1 MKKGID
7 VSYANR
13 SIDWS
18 EVKKSGIEFAILRS
32 TFGSESESQIDSQYF
47 QNAQGCVKNNIPFA
61 TYHFAYFVNEKTAKD
76 EADFAIKKANEYK
89 EYVKFIVLDVEEDS
103 VRYAKNM
110 GYNPDWTACSIAFME
125 KVRVAGYIPV
135 LYSNYNWL
143 KNIFNY
149 NKLKNYKLWY
159 AAPDATKP
167 AYTCAIWQYS
177 WKGKVNGING
187 DVDMDYLYDD
197 SLFTTTKSTTS
208 TNTSTAKTASSI
220 TITTV
225 DDKIK
230 FLNTARSY
238 IGKNGT
244 YVCKTKL
251 GLKVVVDWCAY
262 AVSAIMKDCGFIGKY
277 QGGIYSYASD
287 NARNDNGK
295 YGTWF
300 LKGSKA
306 PQAGDLIM
314 FKYASFANPID
325 KYSASHIG
333 IVEKVNGNTITTLE
347 GNVDGNNSSWAETS
361 TFKRKTRY
369 LNNSDVYSFFRI
381 NWKSNT
387 TSTSSNTKTTNNTKT
402 NTSNNKN
409 EITEIGSSAVVNY
422 SVKVI
427 SNNGVNIRTGAST
440 TKKVI
445 GAVPYNTTLKVTRA
459 TGGDGYT
466 WGFITYD
473 GIQGWIALE
482 YTKKIETT
490 ITFKKGDNVK
500 VKSGAVVYGTNQKFS
515 DFVYKTVFRI
525 IEISGSRAVIGINGQ
540 VTSAID
546 KKYLIKV

>member
-7 VSYANR
+7 VSYANG
-13 SIDWS
+13 SIDWIK
-18 EVKKSGIEFAILRS
+18 VKKSGIEFAILRS

-47 QNAQGCVKNNIPFA
+47 QNATGCVKNNIPFA

-89 EYVKFIVLDVEEDS
+89 NYIKFIVLDVEEDS

-110 GYNPDWTACSIAFME
+110 GYNPDWTACSVVFME
-125 KVRVAGYIPV
+125 KVKAAGYIPV

-208 TNTSTAKTASSI
+208 TNTSTAKTASS
-220 TITTV
+220 TTTTTV
-225 DDKIK
+225 DDKTK
-230 FLNTARSY
+230 FLNTAKSY

-314 FKYASFANPID
+314 FKYASFTNPID

-333 IVEKVNGNTITTLE
+333 IVENVNGNTITTLE
-347 GNVDGNNSSWAETS
+347 GNVDGNNANWAETS
-361 TFKRKTRY
+361 SFKRKTRY
-369 LNNSDVYSFFRI
+369 LSSGDVYSFFRP
-381 NWKSNT
+381 NWKNTT
-387 TSTSSNTKTTNNTKT
+387 TSTSASSTNSTKPNKT
-402 NTSNNKN
+402 NSQV
-409 EITEIGSSAVVNY
+409 TELGSSSTVNY
-422 SVKVI
+422 SVKVT
-427 SNNGVNIRTGAST
+427 SNNGVNIRAGAST
-440 TKKVI
+440 TKAI
-445 GAVPYNTTLKVTRA
+445 LGAVPYNTTLKVTKQ
-459 TGGDGYT
+459 TGGSGYT
-466 WGFITYD
+466 WGLITYN
-473 GIQGWIALE
+473 GITGWVALQ
-482 YTKKIETT
+482 YTKKIETV
-490 ITFKKGDNVK
+490 ITFKKGDKVK
-500 VKSGAVVYGTNQKFS
+500 VKNGAVVYGTNQKFS
-515 DFVYKTVFRI
+515 SFVYKTTYQI
-525 IEISGSRAVIGINGQ
+525 MEISGNRIVIGINGQ
-540 VTSAID
+540 VMSAID
-546 KKYLIKV
+546 KKYLTKV

>member
-7 VSYANR
+7 VSYANGN
-13 SIDWS
+13 INWN

-32 TFGSESESQIDSQYF
+32 TFGSESPSQIDSQYF

-61 TYHFAYFVNEKTAKD
+61 TYHFAYFVNEQTAKA

-89 EYVKFIVLDVEEDS
+89 NYIKFIVLDVEEDS

-110 GYNPDWTACSIAFME
+110 GYIPDWTACSIAFME
-125 KVRVAGYIPV
+125 KVKAAGYIPI

-197 SLFTTTKSTTS
+197 SLFATTKSTTS
-208 TNTSTAKTASSI
+208 TNTSTAKTVSS
-220 TITTV
+220 TTTTTV
-225 DDKIK
+225 DDKTK

-314 FKYASFANPID
+314 FKYASFTNPID

-333 IVEKVNGNTITTLE
+333 IVENVNGNTITTLE
-347 GNVDGNNSSWAETS
+347 GNVDGNNANWAETS
-361 TFKRKTRY
+361 SFKRKTRY
-369 LNNSDVYSFFRI
+369 LSSSDVYSFFRP
-381 NWKSNT
+381 NWKNT
-387 TSTSSNTKTTNNTKT
+387 TISTSASSTNSTKPNKT
-402 NTSNNKN
+402 NSQV
-409 EITEIGSSAVVNY
+409 TELGSSSTVNY
-422 SVKVI
+422 SVKVT
-427 SNNGVNIRTGAST
+427 SNNGVNIRAGAST
-440 TKKVI
+440 TKAI
-445 GAVPYNTTLKVTRA
+445 LGAVPYNTTLKVTKQ
-459 TGGDGYT
+459 TGGSGYT
-466 WGFITYD
+466 WGLITYN
-473 GIQGWIALE
+473 GITGWVALQ
-482 YTKKIETT
+482 YTKKIETV
-490 ITFKKGDNVK
+490 ITFKKGDKVK
-500 VKSGAVVYGTNQKFS
+500 VKNGAVVYGTNQKFS
-515 DFVYKTVFRI
+515 SFVYKTTYQI
-525 IEISGSRAVIGINGQ
+525 MEISGNRIVIGINGQ
-540 VTSAID
+540 VMSAID
-546 KKYLIKV
+546 KKYLTKV

>member
-18 EVKKSGIEFAILRS
+18 KVKKSGIEFAILRS

-47 QNAQGCVKNNIPFA
+47 QNATGCVKNNIPFA

-76 EADFAIKKANEYK
+76 EANFAIKKANEYK
-89 EYVKFIVLDVEEDS
+89 NYVKFIVLDVEEDS

-125 KVRVAGYIPV
+125 RIKSAGYTPV

-143 KNIFNY
+143 KNVFNY
-149 NKLKNYKLWY
+149 NKIKKYKLWY
-159 AAPDATKP
+159 SAPDAKSP

-187 DVDMDYLYDD
+187 DVDMNYLYDD
-197 SLFTTTKSTTS
+197 SLFNLKNAIAEETS
-208 TNTSTAKTASSI
+208 TKTSNTV
-220 TITTV
+220 V
-225 DDKIK
+225 DDKTK
-230 FLNTARSY
+230 FLDTARSY
-238 IGKNGT
+238 IGKNGA

-251 GLKVVVDWCAY
+251 GFNYIVDWCAY

-300 LKGSKA
+300 LKGSKT

-314 FKYASFANPID
+314 FKYASFTNPID

-333 IVEKVNGNTITTLE
+333 IVENVNGNTITTLE
-347 GNVDGNNSSWAETS
+347 GNVDGNNANWAETS
-361 TFKRKTRY
+361 SFKRKKRY
-369 LNNSDVYSFFRI
+369 LSSSDVYSFFRP
-381 NWKSNT
+381 NWEKTT
-387 TSTSSNTKTTNNTKT
+387 TSTSASATNSAKTNKT
-402 NTSNNKN
+402 NTQV
-409 EITEIGSSAVVNY
+409 TELGSATTVNY
-422 SVKVI
+422 SVKVT
-427 SNNGVNIRTGAST
+427 SNDGVNIRAGAST
-440 TKKVI
+440 TKTI
-445 GAVPYNTTLKVTRA
+445 LGAVPYNTTLKVTKQ
-459 TGGDGYT
+459 TSGGGYT
-466 WGFITYD
+466 WGLITYN
-473 GIQGWIALE
+473 GIIGWIALQ

-490 ITFKKGDNVK
+490 IIFKKGDKVK
-500 VKSGAVVYGTNQKFS
+500 VKNGAVVYGTNQKFS
-515 DFVYKTVFRI
+515 SFVYQTIYQVM
-525 IEISGSRAVIGINGQ
+525 EISGNRIVIGINGQ
-540 VTSAID
+540 VMSAID
-546 KKYLIKV
+546 KKYLSKV

>member
-7 VSYANR
+7 VSYANG
-13 SIDWS
+13 SIDWIK
-18 EVKKSGIEFAILRS
+18 VKKSGIEFAILRS
-32 TFGSESESQIDSQYF
+32 TFGSESESQIDSQYSR
-47 QNAQGCVKNNIPFA
+47 NATGCVKNNIPFA
-61 TYHFAYFVNEKTAKD
+61 TYHFAYFVNEKTARD

-89 EYVKFIVLDVEEDS
+89 NYIKFIVLDVEEDS

-110 GYNPDWTACSIAFME
+110 GYNPDWTACSVVFME
-125 KVRVAGYIPV
+125 KVKAAGYIPV

-208 TNTSTAKTASSI
+208 TNTSTAKTASS
-220 TITTV
+220 TTTTTV
-225 DDKIK
+225 DDKTK
-230 FLNTARSY
+230 FLNTAKSY

-314 FKYASFANPID
+314 FKYASFTNPID

-333 IVEKVNGNTITTLE
+333 IVENVNGNTITTLE
-347 GNVDGNNSSWAETS
+347 GNVDGNNANWAETS
-361 TFKRKTRY
+361 SFKRKTRY
-369 LNNSDVYSFFRI
+369 LSSGDVYSFFRP
-381 NWKSNT
+381 NWKNTT
-387 TSTSSNTKTTNNTKT
+387 TSTSASSTNSTKPNKT
-402 NTSNNKN
+402 NSQV
-409 EITEIGSSAVVNY
+409 TELGSSSTVNY
-422 SVKVI
+422 SVKVT
-427 SNNGVNIRTGAST
+427 SNNGVNIRAGAST
-440 TKKVI
+440 TKAI
-445 GAVPYNTTLKVTRA
+445 LGAVPYNTTLKVTKQ
-459 TGGDGYT
+459 TGGSGYT
-466 WGFITYD
+466 WGLITYN
-473 GIQGWIALE
+473 GITGWVALQ
-482 YTKKIETT
+482 YTKKIETV
-490 ITFKKGDNVK
+490 ITFKKGDKVK
-500 VKSGAVVYGTNQKFS
+500 VKNGAVVYGTNQKFS
-515 DFVYKTVFRI
+515 SFVYKTTYQI
-525 IEISGSRAVIGINGQ
+525 MEISGNRIVIGINGQ
-540 VTSAID
+540 VMSAID
-546 KKYLIKV
+546 KKYLTKV